1 MIEVYFSF
9 YFIICFSL
17 IIAGIIAINTNIED
31 TKNIIGSENRNLF
44 AIASSSSSLLL
55 VIEES
60 EVLLEALIISV
71 VGIIVLVFL
80 KSMIISFTY
89 SDGKI
94 LVIIK
99 KETPTL
105 NDLPT

>member
-31 TKNIIGSENRNLF
+31 TKKIIRSEERNLF
-44 AIASSSSSLLL
+44 AIASSSLLL

-71 VGIIVLVFL
+71 VDIIV
-80 KSMIISFTY
+80 
-89 SDGKI
+89 
-94 LVIIK
+94 
-99 KETPTL
+99 
-105 NDLPT
+105 